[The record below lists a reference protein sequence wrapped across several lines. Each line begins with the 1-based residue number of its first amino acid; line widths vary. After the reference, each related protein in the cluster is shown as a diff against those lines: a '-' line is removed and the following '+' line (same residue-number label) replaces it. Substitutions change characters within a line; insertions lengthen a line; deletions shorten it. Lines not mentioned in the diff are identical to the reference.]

1 MDINLVVSEPFQ
13 HWSWRKPVET
23 GDAERVFGSK
33 GICMNLVRNRIRL

>member
-23 GDAERVFGSK
+23 GDAERVFG
-33 GICMNLVRNRIRL
+33 GRVPGARAYV